1 MATYTLIPNAGPT
14 FHVAIVGNNGARQTL
29 LGFETDTEAEA
40 WIAWDRQQSTADD
53 LRMPDEFQTLSE
65 I

>member
-1 MATYTLIPNAGPT
+1 MATYTLIPNAGQT

-40 WIAWDRQQSTADD
+40 WIAWDRQQTTADD

>member
-1 MATYTLIPNAGPT
+1 M
-14 FHVAIVGNNGARQTL
+14 ARQTL

-53 LRMPDEFQTLSE
+53 LRMPDDFQTLSE

>member
-1 MATYTLIPNAGPT
+1 MATYTLIPNAGQT
-14 FHVAIVGNNGARQTL
+14 FHVAIVGNNGARQTV

-53 LRMPDEFQTLSE
+53 LRMPVDFRTLSE

>member
-1 MATYTLIPNAGPT
+1 MATYTLIPNAGQT

-53 LRMPDEFQTLSE
+53 LRMPDDFQTLSE

>member
-1 MATYTLIPNAGPT
+1 MATYTLIPNAGQT